1 MLDAIEARGG
11 TSAAKAWV
19 IEQLKS
25 DRAVPYHFVAVSTN
39 EEKVAK
45 FGIDTEN
52 MFEFWDW
59 VGGRYSLCSAI
70 GLPLAVM
77 MLNRVPEVIT
87 LRGETE
93 LLVRSWGGRTV
104 VTEMPQYNLLLRALY
119 FLLVGWWASAVW
131 IETAYALC
139 CTVIG
144 LPLGFWMVDRVP
156 AIVSLGR

>member
-1 MLDAIEARGG
+1 MTTATIV
-11 TSAAKAWV
+11 AKKNPGCLVQLAWFALFGWWLGQAWV
-19 IEQLKS
+19 AAAWFL
-25 DRAVPYHFVAVSTN
+25 AATV
-39 EEKVAK
+39 
-45 FGIDTEN
+45 
-52 MFEFWDW
+52 
-59 VGGRYSLCSAI
+59 I

-104 VTEMPQYNLLLRALY
+104 VTEAPQYNLLLRALY
-119 FLLVGWWASAVW
+119 FLLVGWWASGVW

-144 LPLGFWMVDRVP
+144 LPLGFWMFDRVP
-156 AIVSLGR
+156 AIVSLRR